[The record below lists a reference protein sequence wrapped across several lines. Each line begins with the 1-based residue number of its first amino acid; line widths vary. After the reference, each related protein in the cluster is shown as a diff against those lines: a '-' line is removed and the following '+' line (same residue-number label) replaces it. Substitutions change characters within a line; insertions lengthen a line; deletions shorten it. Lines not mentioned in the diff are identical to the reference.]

1 MKERGVSCSFIRD
14 KLKEDNLQHFCFLF
28 LFFFFACL
36 FFVLSTWL
44 PLLLVELSEGRTSM
58 ASRGCGAME
67 QRRYVSLGGQL
78 QPAWTCLFPRAF
90 PAAHRIGFHCLF
102 FFCLVEFNTYEIGPK
117 KKKSCLYEMCL
128 KTSEQEM
135 KLSVGLMFKW
145 ASPLTVLL
153 PRQGADLSL
162 GLCCC
167 SAPLPVVLH
176 LEICNLM
183 LPGHLW
189 GLSESKWCNMAQWLL
204 LGSSLKLFCTSW
216 NFCHQKF

>member
-1 MKERGVSCSFIRD
+1 
-14 KLKEDNLQHFCFLF
+14 
-28 LFFFFACL
+28 
-36 FFVLSTWL
+36 
-44 PLLLVELSEGRTSM
+44 M

-67 QRRYVSLGGQL
+67 QRRYVRLGGQL
-78 QPAWTCLFPRAF
+78 QPAWACLFPRAF

-102 FFCLVEFNTYEIGPK
+102 FFFALWNSTPMKLVQ

-135 KLSVGLMFKW
+135 KLSVGLMFFKW

-167 SAPLPVVLH
+167 SAPLPVILL